1 MVDITGTSAR
11 MLQPEAR
18 SAGEEARGITIA
30 VRAVKRFAA
39 LGVDGNA
46 GGLAAGVEAD
56 PDGLNLAHD
65 TVLQADR
72 KR

>member
-1 MVDITGTSAR
+1 
-11 MLQPEAR
+11 
-18 SAGEEARGITIA
+18 
-30 VRAVKRFAA
+30 VKKFAA

-56 PDGLNLAHD
+56 PGLNLARD